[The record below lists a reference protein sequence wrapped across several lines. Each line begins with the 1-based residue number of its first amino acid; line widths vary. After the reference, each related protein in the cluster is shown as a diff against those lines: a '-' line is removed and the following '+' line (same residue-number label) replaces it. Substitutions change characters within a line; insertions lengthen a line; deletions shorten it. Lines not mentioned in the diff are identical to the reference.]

1 MIRPPFRGVGA
12 LFIRGGSNAIPM
24 EPLWYGGGQENGLRS
39 GTMNVPNIVGF
50 GEACRICHN
59 DLPHES
65 KRIQEMRDFM
75 EKELL
80 SKIEKLIING
90 VNALRIP
97 NTSSLTFPGIDA
109 DALITNAPEI
119 MIGTGSACAS
129 GALEPSH
136 VLTAIGLS
144 RENANSTVRISL
156 GRFTRDIDIEISTK
170 SLTIALI
177 QSTGV
182 GQK

>member
-1 MIRPPFRGVGA
+1 
-12 LFIRGGSNAIPM
+12 
-24 EPLWYGGGQENGLRS
+24 
-39 GTMNVPNIVGF
+39 
-50 GEACRICHN
+50 
-59 DLPHES
+59 
-65 KRIQEMRDFM
+65 M